1 MIEDGQQWCAP
12 FCSHFSPLLVFFF
25 PEMMNAFDWSRVYS
39 EFELL
44 N

>member
-1 MIEDGQQWCAP
+1 MASNAAP
-12 FCSHFSPLLVFFF
+12 FCSHFSPLLFFF
-25 PEMMNAFDWSRVYS
+25 PEMMIAFDWSRVYS

>member
-1 MIEDGQQWCAP
+1 MASNAAP
-12 FCSHFSPLLVFFF
+12 FCSHFSPVLFF
-25 PEMMNAFDWSRVYS
+25 PEMMIAFDWSRVYS